1 MYFLPNLSLQ
11 PNGFTWH
18 LYTQESQIYISSSFF
33 SSSRLI
39 HSMIYLKSPLE
50 CYIGISKLACL
61 IWNSWLTTLPPEK
74 KKSISPTVFHI
85 SANGTTIQPAVK
97 AKSKNHPDTSLILI
111 SYLIHHQALSNIPK
125 KYITFISL
133 QLYCYHPVQ
142 ATIISQHYYCI
153 TSTSCICGT

>member
-1 MYFLPNLSLQ
+1 MASIYS
-11 PNGFTWH
+11 GFTDLYLQLIILEFQAHTFNDLFEISTWMLHRH
-18 LYTQESQIYISSSFF
+18 LKFSMSHMELLTHHSSP
-33 SSSRLI
+33 R
-39 HSMIYLKSPLE
+39 
-50 CYIGISKLACL
+50 
-61 IWNSWLTTLPPEK
+61 K

-153 TSTSCICGT
+153 ISISCICST